1 MFIFIIIKCISKIIV
16 KDFLLQ
22 YLHFIGIRNNIILK

>member
-1 MFIFIIIKCISKIIV
+1 MFIIINIKCIAKIIV

-22 YLHFIGIRNNIILK
+22 YLHFIGIHNNIILK